1 MKADVLNTIYS
12 WCCREL
18 GQGIRFEVY
27 KQVTFLY
34 HRQTYHHDFDTQTPA
49 LFTQMNTYVV
59 IFFTGAED
67 KTTIVSPY
75 SVQHWVIWRLTST
88 LDEAEEPIS
97 WKAKNFKFNWT
108 R

>member
-49 LFTQMNTYVV
+49 LFTHCLLVL
-59 IFFTGAED
+59 
-67 KTTIVSPY
+67 KTKQQITIVSPY

-97 WKAKNFKFNWT
+97 WKAKNVKFNWT